1 MVVVWEETMSP
12 DKEKKR
18 VLVVEDDK
26 AIRSMISNIIGAKG
40 FDVVQA
46 VDGEEALKLVDE
58 ADVVLLDLFM
68 PKMTGEEFLQ
78 RVRKAGNYVP
88 VVVMSAGYG
97 KKEGIDKLKS
107 YGIVDFIPK
116 PFSNKEVS
124 DKVAHAAGQADEMK
138 FVGIATDRLKGF
150 IERQKAL

>member
-1 MVVVWEETMSP
+1 MSP
-12 DKEKKR
+12 DRKK

-26 AIRSMISNIIGAKG
+26 AIRSVISTIIGGKG

-46 VDGEEALKLVDE
+46 SDGEEALKLVDD

-68 PKMTGEEFLQ
+68 PKLTGEEFLQ

-88 VVVMSAGYG
+88 VIVMSAGYG
-97 KKEGIDKLKS
+97 KKEGIEKLKN

-116 PFSNKEVS
+116 PFPSTKEVS
-124 DKVAHAAGQADEMK
+124 DKVVHAAGLADDMK
-138 FVGIATDRLKGF
+138 FVRNATDRLKGF